1 MRYLSL
7 FSGIG
12 GFELGIRRALPTAE
26 CVGFSE
32 IDKYAISVYQYNFK
46 GHTNYGDANT
56 IITDRLPRYDTIVGG
71 FPCQAFSHAGKRQ
84 GFDDTRGTLFY
95 QIARLCADQRPRHLV
110 LENVKGLLTH
120 DHGKTWQT
128 ILRVFAELGYTVEW
142 MVLNSKRYVPQSRER
157 VYIIGHLTEQC
168 TNQVLPLKDY
178 AGVSSKPRA
187 HKKDQPYLVHNIY
200 GGFNESKPRVYK
212 DTAPTIRTAAG
223 GGHLPSVVEPVIAAQ
238 RKRAGGQTLEPRADR
253 IANSLTTAKKDNYL
267 LEPIDDG
274 FKVREATKTG
284 YAVARPG
291 DVIHTA
297 QPSSKTRRGRV
308 GKQASHTIDTA
319 GGKRQLAVMPDFRLR
334 RLTPIECER
343 LQGFPDDWTKY
354 GVAMDKYPIEHNVE
368 ISDTQR
374 YKMCGNA
381 VTVDVVA
388 AVFEGLRD
396 AGCVE

>member
-12 GFELGIRRALPTAE
+12 GFELGIQRALPTAE
-26 CVGFSE
+26 CIGFSE
-32 IDKYAISVYQYNFK
+32 IDKYAMSVYQYNFK

-71 FPCQAFSHAGKRQ
+71 FPCQAFSIAGNRK
-84 GFDDTRGTLFY
+84 GFADTRGTLFY

-253 IANSLTTAKKDNYL
+253 ISNALTTAKKDNYV
-267 LEPIDDG
+267 LES
-274 FKVREATKTG
+274 A
-284 YAVARPG
+284 
-291 DVIHTA
+291 
-297 QPSSKTRRGRV
+297 
-308 GKQASHTIDTA
+308 
-319 GGKRQLAVMPDFRLR
+319 RLR
-334 RLTPIECER
+334 KLTPIECER
-343 LQGFPDDWTKY
+343 LQGFPDDWTARGRNIDIPE
-354 GVAMDKYPIEHNVE
+354 GVVGAFSY